1 MSLLVFV
8 FWAVQALRLAAVAE
22 DDVAR
27 FQGSELRR
35 SAATLS
41 TQVAFTVVGE
51 SGAAC
56 PAVVLGVLRSASRR
70 SVRRRRLP
78 FPCRWARELDDG
90 RSLRMFSIRV
100 TTRVMLFRI
109 DREVL
114 SR

>member
-27 FQGSELRR
+27 FQGPELQR

-41 TQVAFTVVGE
+41 TQVVFTVDELGT
-51 SGAAC
+51 AC
-56 PAVVLGVLRSASRR
+56 PAVILGVLRSASRR

-78 FPCRWARELDDG
+78 FPWRWARVLDGG

-100 TTRVMLFRI
+100 TTRVMSFRI